1 MKALMLYRGDYPSEA
16 LIKKLIKEYVV
27 QEPEAIVDELTLIE
41 EDTDVQEPEAIVDE
55 LTLIEKDAE
64 CNPTDRGD
72 LQLNSDFVALAP
84 APIGMVVFSGILTKK
99 AAEKAGNLA
108 TKFNLPVYDA
118 GQVFSVLDREG
129 DKEILPFA
137 KEALLSY
144 GHQIVVAGAL
154 CKQLGIHDLYVP
166 SYREDDSPIPKVAVV
181 VKFARKMVLNATG
194 NAVDVISPF
203 SEMTE
208 AEIKE
213 AAKGHV

>member
-1 MKALMLYRGDYPSEA
+1 MNVKALMLYRGDYPSEV
-16 LIKKLIKEYVV
+16 LLRKLINESVV
-27 QEPEAIVDELTLIE
+27 QEPEAIVDKPILVE
-41 EDTDVQEPEAIVDE
+41 EDT
-55 LTLIEKDAE
+55 E
-64 CNPTDRGD
+64 CSPTDQSD
-72 LQLNSDFVALAP
+72 LQLNSDFVAPAP

-99 AAEKAGNLA
+99 AIEKAGNLA
-108 TKFNLPVYDA
+108 VKFNLPVYDA
-118 GQVFSVLDREG
+118 GQVFGVLDREG
-129 DKEILPFA
+129 DKDLSGTSPGREILPFA